1 MTSFVRFSL
10 FSPLFFIFFRFR
22 VRVVLSLSSLQ
33 TSPSSS
39 LLFLGQ
45 LRVERGEVIRYKTAR
60 NVHSEVSSD
69 VVLCGLRFRSILV
82 TFEKRALLSG
92 IFFLRGEN
100 ENGKKK
106 KRRAQHI
113 YWYIVR
119 MDYIVAV

>member
-60 NVHSEVSSD
+60 NVHSGVSSD

-100 ENGKKK
+100 ENEKKK
-106 KRRAQHI
+106 KEGHNTYTGI
-113 YWYIVR
+113 LFGWI
-119 MDYIVAV
+119 I